1 MGTYQG
7 DLHGCMQYP
16 DGKTSAAP
24 QRPLGHKAAKNMV
37 VKPLASSQAGL
48 FQQTF

>member
-1 MGTYQG
+1 MGTCKG
-7 DLHGCMQYP
+7 ELHGRMQTP
-16 DGKTSAAP
+16 DGKISGPA
-24 QRPLGHKAAKNMV
+24 QRPLGHKAAKSMV